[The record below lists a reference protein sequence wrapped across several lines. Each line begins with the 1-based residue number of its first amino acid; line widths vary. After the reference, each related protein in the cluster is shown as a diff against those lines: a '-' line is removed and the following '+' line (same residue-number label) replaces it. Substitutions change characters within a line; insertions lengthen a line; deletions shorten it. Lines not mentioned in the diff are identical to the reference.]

1 MRLVQIDISNTYKS
15 LTEYVCPLVAFQNAR
30 HDYNCPQFCSYYL
43 REEHLCFFLTKTYRL
58 FVWFCSSSH
67 FLFMLHCDW
76 AAVVAMTT
84 TKQILPDHLMY
95 VAEVNVKVI
104 PT

>member
-1 MRLVQIDISNTYKS
+1 MFVIWLLFKMQDMTTIVYNSALII
-15 LTEYVCPLVAFQNAR
+15 FAR
-30 HDYNCPQFCSYYL
+30 NI
-43 REEHLCFFLTKTYRL
+43 LCFLTKTYRL

-67 FLFMLHCDW
+67 ILFMLHCDW
-76 AAVVAMTT
+76 AAVVATTT

-104 PT
+104 AT